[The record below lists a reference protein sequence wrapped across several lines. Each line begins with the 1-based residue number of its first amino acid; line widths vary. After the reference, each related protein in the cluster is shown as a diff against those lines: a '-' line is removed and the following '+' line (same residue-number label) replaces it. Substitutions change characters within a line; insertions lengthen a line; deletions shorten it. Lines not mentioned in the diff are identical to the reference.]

1 MAEIADKRY
10 YVLRAVSG
18 KEYEVCKNVESE
30 IRNTD
35 LGRYVFNV
43 FVPTEKVV
51 IQRKDGKRL
60 FKERPMLPGYVLV
73 EAVLVG
79 DVTHRLRSMQNVIGF
94 LGANKGGEPEP
105 MHSSEVERLMRMMDE
120 VAESDGT
127 VDLSINIGDTIRV
140 TDGAFAGSV
149 ATVESVIYDKRKL
162 NVIVKMFGR
171 TVPLELTFSQVSK
184 E

>member
-1 MAEIADKRY
+1 MAEIVDKRY

-18 KEYEVCKNVESE
+18 KEYEVCKNIESE
-30 IRNTD
+30 IKNTD
-35 LGRYVFNV
+35 LGRYVFHV

-51 IQRKDGKRL
+51 IRRKDGKRV

-73 EAVLVG
+73 EAILVG
-79 DVTHRLRSMQNVIGF
+79 EVTHQLRSLPNVIGF
-94 LGANKGGEPEP
+94 LGANKGGDPEP
-105 MHSSEVERLMRMMDE
+105 MHTSEVERLMRMMDE

-127 VDLSINIGDTIRV
+127 VDLSINIGDMIRIV
-140 TDGAFAGSV
+140 DGAFAGSV
-149 ATVESVIYDKRKL
+149 AAVEDVFYEKRKL

-171 TVPLELTFSQVSK
+171 TVPLELTFAQVTK